1 MLTSQNTAEPR
12 KKCGWKTHTV
22 MMIHNDKIE
31 DNDVNE
37 TGYEGLSSGSD
48 GVPGQAPLG
57 RQPAT
62 GRRKWNNAVNRA
74 VMECY
79 FESEPTVRGYRKR
92 LPSAWQKRGMFKV
105 SERNLADQARAVKTN
120 KWLSEVELE
129 EIKQQG
135 RGSIGDTDSEIEH
148 VIEPSDEPPEDTSGR
163 KSGGTRA
170 GAFRIV
176 NREGLSE
183 KQLDI

>member
-1 MLTSQNTAEPR
+1 
-12 KKCGWKTHTV
+12 
-22 MMIHNDKIE
+22 MMIHKIE

-62 GRRKWNNAVNRA
+62 GRRKSNNVVNRV

-92 LPSAWQKRGMFKV
+92 MLSAWQKREMFKV
-105 SERNLADQARAVKTN
+105 SEQNLADQARAN

-129 EIKQQG
+129 EISGKEEAP
-135 RGSIGDTDSEIEH
+135 SEIRTVKLRILLSRVTSLLKIH
-148 VIEPSDEPPEDTSGR
+148 RDE
-163 KSGGTRA
+163 K
-170 GAFRIV
+170 V
-176 NREGLSE
+176 VGLVLGYSE
-183 KQLDI
+183 S